1 MWSLRTVSR
10 PNQQRKSCECV
21 FTHCIYIQMFLSRPT
36 YLQRLQCNHQLLLF
50 PSPASAL
57 TAEAQK
63 LSREKRELENALS
76 TLKKNSAAAQEELSK
91 ASRKLTAEMQS
102 VKRENIRLREVRMYV
117 CIYVHTYMCVEI
129 EDNTVLYIYWCTVHM
144 YFPIHT
150 YVRMYVQVCPVFTGM
165 LQH

>member
-1 MWSLRTVSR
+1 
-10 PNQQRKSCECV
+10 
-21 FTHCIYIQMFLSRPT
+21 MFLSRPT
-36 YLQRLQCNHQLLLF
+36 YLQRLRCNHQLLLF

-102 VKRENIRLREVRMYV
+102 VKRENIRLREVRTYV
-117 CIYVHTYMCVEI
+117 CI
-129 EDNTVLYIYWCTVHM
+129 
-144 YFPIHT
+144 
-150 YVRMYVQVCPVFTGM
+150 
-165 LQH
+165 

>member
-1 MWSLRTVSR
+1 
-10 PNQQRKSCECV
+10 
-21 FTHCIYIQMFLSRPT
+21 MFLSRAT

-102 VKRENIRLREVRMYV
+102 VKRENIRLREVRTYV
-117 CIYVHTYMCVEI
+117 CFYVHTYMCVEI

-150 YVRMYVQVCPVFTGM
+150 YTYIRMCKCVQCSQACYSISVWPCVDDSV
-165 LQH
+165 LSEVSAAAVLRRS

>member
-1 MWSLRTVSR
+1 MCILLT
-10 PNQQRKSCECV
+10 V
-21 FTHCIYIQMFLSRPT
+21 FTYKCFSVDLPAAIT
-36 YLQRLQCNHQLLLF
+36 KCNHQLLLF

-102 VKRENIRLREVRMYV
+102 VKRENIRLREVRTYV
-117 CIYVHTYMCVEI
+117 CIYVHTYVHTCV
-129 EDNTVLYIYWCTVHM
+129 
-144 YFPIHT
+144 
-150 YVRMYVQVCPVFTGM
+150 
-165 LQH
+165 